1 MSLKP
6 SNSGFKSTLKK
17 LFKSFFLIGGLLVLF
32 LVLTNMVIYWYS
44 HKYVFNDSQK
54 IIHNKVGLV
63 LGTSR
68 RVSSGHD
75 NYYFTY
81 RINAAVKLFEE
92 GKIDY
97 LLVSGDNSTKAYN
110 EPRDM
115 YDALIKAG
123 IPSDRIVLDF
133 AGFRT
138 LDSIVRCREVFGQES
153 FTIISQEFHNERA
166 VFLAHAHGINAVGYN
181 AQDVSRG
188 YSVKT
193 RVREVFA
200 RSKVFL
206 DLLVE
211 KQPKFLGEKITIGE

>member
-1 MSLKP
+1 LSSESRHRK
-6 SNSGFKSTLKK
+6 GIRK
-17 LFKSFFLIGGLLVLF
+17 LIRWTVIPFLLLVLF
-32 LVLTNMVIYWYS
+32 VLLTNMVIYWYS
-44 HKYVFNDSQK
+44 HKYVYSDSDK
-54 IIHNKVGLV
+54 VIHNKVGLV

-68 RVSSGHD
+68 RVSSGHS

-81 RINAAVKLFEE
+81 RINAAVDLYKR
-92 GKIDY
+92 GKIEY
-97 LLVSGDNSTKAYN
+97 ILVSGDNSTKEYN

-115 YDALIKAG
+115 YHALIEAG
-123 IPSDRIVLDF
+123 VPSDRIVLDY

-138 LDSIVRCREVFGQES
+138 LDSIVRCKEVFGQES

-181 AQDVSRG
+181 ARDVSRG

-200 RSKVFL
+200 RTKVFI
-206 DLLVE
+206 DLFVQ